1 MTSSISGVG
10 GGMSA
15 SALQQ
20 MQERMFKAGDKNGD
34 GTISKDEMSQ
44 MQSSNKSQSN
54 FSIEEI
60 FSQIDS
66 DNDGA
71 ITRLESDA
79 ALAKMSQQM
88 QTQGAPP
95 KGPPPGPPPAQSA
108 DSSSSSEDS
117 TDATTIF
124 DAMDTNK
131 DGKVSLEEL
140 TAALEKAKS
149 SVTSNSDPK
158 SLIENLS
165 SALQSGNISDAQE
178 ALKALQKDVSSH
190 NGGQSNDPFS
200 QDLQTLSDALQS
212 GNMSDAQSIFAGI
225 QDKMSARP
233 HHSGHAEGMAQTQG
247 SGSSQD
253 SVADTLQALLDAID
267 KSTSTAS
274 ASNSDTNATLKNILT
289 IALQSYTQHT
299 TGVYSQSSADS
310 SLLSSSV

>member
-1 MTSSISGVG
+1 
-10 GGMSA
+10 MSA

-44 MQSSNKSQSN
+44 MQSSNKSQGS
-54 FSIEEI
+54 FSIDEI

-79 ALAKMSQQM
+79 ALAKLSQQA
-88 QTQGAPP
+88 QGAPP
-95 KGPPPGPPPAQSA
+95 PGPPPGPPPSPGT
-108 DSSSSSEDS
+108 DSSSGESQNSSD
-117 TDATTIF
+117 TAAIF

-140 TAALEKAKS
+140 TAALEKAQS
-149 SVTSNSDPK
+149 SLSTNSDPK

-178 ALKALQKDVSSH
+178 ALTALQKDVSAH

-212 GNMSDAQSIFAGI
+212 GSMSDAQSIFAGI
-225 QDKMSARP
+225 QDKLSARP
-233 HHSGHAEGMAQTQG
+233 PHGGNAEGMAQAQG

-253 SVADTLQALLDAID
+253 PVADTLQALLDAID
-267 KSTSTAS
+267 KSSSTDSTST
-274 ASNSDTNATLKNILT
+274 SDTNATLKNILT
-289 IALQSYTQHT
+289 IALQSYMQQSTNIN
-299 TGVYSQSSADS
+299 SQSSANG